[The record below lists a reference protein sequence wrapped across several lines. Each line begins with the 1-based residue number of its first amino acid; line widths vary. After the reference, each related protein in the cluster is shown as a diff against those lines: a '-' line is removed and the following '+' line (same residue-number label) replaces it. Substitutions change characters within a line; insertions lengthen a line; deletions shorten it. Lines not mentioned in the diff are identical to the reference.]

1 MEFWYAHYSMSVY
14 LVLVCLYCWYIF
26 FSWCCII
33 LLVRVEIST
42 RWYFATPIKLGW
54 GKGEERKIKTG
65 ILWVGMNVYVL
76 SHLKGKADD
85 ETDIIWQWHNCRA
98 VIIWKFWDTQ
108 NLWIIRGN
116 GLQLQSF
123 SIMTSSSKYFIYT
136 LKSSHYIDTVDDE
149 SFTMYLTIDKY
160 RASIMK
166 LCYI

>member
-1 MEFWYAHYSMSVY
+1 MHIMLCQYT
-14 LVLVCLYCWYIF
+14 LCWSACTADMFFF

-42 RWYFATPIKLGW
+42 RWCFATPIKLGGG
-54 GKGEERKIKTG
+54 GKSEERKIKTS
-65 ILWVGMNVYVL
+65 ILWVGMNVCVL

-98 VIIWKFWDTQ
+98 MIIWRFWDTQ
-108 NLWIIRGN
+108 SLWIIRGN

-123 SIMTSSSKYFIYT
+123 SVMTSSSKYFICT
-136 LKSSHYIDTVDDE
+136 LKSSHYIHTVDDK